1 MCDEEINMKVMKFG
15 GTSLANWPRF
25 SMAADIIANT
35 ASTESVATVLSAPAT
50 VTNALLEMVDLAVSQ
65 HDYQPVLDHINTVYS
80 GLFADAAVAL
90 IVTKQHQ
97 LLTEKLQAQM
107 QVWKDKLYGI
117 KLLGECPDSVR
128 AGLVVTGERL
138 SAALMEQVMLA
149 KGITS
154 AQLDPVALFLAHG
167 KPLESVVDIE
177 VSKPRFAL
185 LPLDQYRVWVMP
197 GFTAADA
204 HGKVVTLGR
213 NGSDYSAAALA
224 ACLDASSC
232 EIWTDVDGVYNTDP
246 RVVADAKLLSQLSY
260 QEAMELS
267 YFGAKVLH
275 PKTIAPIAQYH
286 IPCYIKNSFNPSAP
300 GTLVSNDD
308 DKTGLQVKAISN
320 LDHQTMFNVSGP
332 GMKGM
337 VGMASRTLAAIS
349 RSGISVSL
357 ITQSSSEYSISFCVA
372 TSEANKAKWALE
384 EEFELE
390 IKSELLEPIELRQ
403 DLSIVSLI
411 GDGMKTHKG
420 VAAKFFSALA
430 QASVNIIAIAQ
441 GSSERSISTVIQQNK
456 IKHAIG
462 ACHQA
467 FFDVQQY
474 LDVFLVGSG
483 NVGAGLLEQI
493 KQQSEILKEQHI
505 SIRVCGIANS
515 RQMLLNSEGI
525 ELSEWQSLVVE
536 KGQPYDLAKLLQWG
550 QEQQLLNPVLVDCTS
565 SELVSDRYLDVMNA
579 GYHVVTPNKKSN
591 TRDYAYYQALR
602 KTALTQRR
610 QFLYETTVG
619 AGLPVIDNLKKLMYA
634 GDKLHKF
641 NGILSGS
648 LSYIF
653 GMLDDGMSLSQATAI
668 ARDKCFT
675 EPDPRED
682 LSGMDVARKV
692 LILAREV
699 GLPLELNDIN
709 IESVLPQHFDDSGDV
724 DQFMANLPSLDDEI
738 SARVAAAKAEGKV
751 LRYVGQIEDGQC
763 YVRIIEVDATDPLYS
778 VKGGENALAFYSR
791 YYQPIPFVLRG
802 YGAGTDVT
810 AAGAFADVLRTLNWT
825 RQVGI

>member
-1 MCDEEINMKVMKFG
+1 MKVMKFG
-15 GTSLANWPRF
+15 GTSLANWSRF
-25 SMAADIIANT
+25 SMAADIIAE
-35 ASTESVATVLSAPAT
+35 SSVTEPVATVLSAPAT
-50 VTNALLEMVDLAVSQ
+50 ITNALLEMVDLAVSQ
-65 HDYQPVLDHINTVYS
+65 QNYQSVLDHINQVFSSLFSEASASLLSVEQYELLS
-80 GLFADAAVAL
+80 G
-90 IVTKQHQ
+90 
-97 LLTEKLQAQM
+97 KLAAQM
-107 QVWKDKLYGI
+107 SVWQGKLNGI
-117 KLLGECPDSVR
+117 TLLGECPDSVR
-128 AGLVVTGERL
+128 AQIVVTGERL

-149 KGITS
+149 KGLTS
-154 AQLDPVALFLAHG
+154 AQLDPVALFLG
-167 KPLESVVDIE
+167 QGQPLESVVDIG

-185 LPLDQYRVWVMP
+185 LPLDKHRVWVMP

-204 HGKVVTLGR
+204 HGNVVTLGR
-213 NGSDYSAAALA
+213 NGSDYSAAVLA
-224 ACLDASSC
+224 ACLDASCC

-300 GTLVSNDD
+300 GTLVSNEA

-320 LDHQTMFNVSGP
+320 LDNQTMFNVSGP

-372 TSEANKAKWALE
+372 THEANKAKWALE
-384 EEFELE
+384 QEFELE
-390 IKSELLEPIELRQ
+390 IKNELLEPIEQRQ

-430 QASVNIIAIAQ
+430 KASVNIVAIAQ
-441 GSSERSISTVIQQNK
+441 GSSERSISTVIQQK
-456 IKHAIG
+456 KTKHAIG

-483 NVGAGLLEQI
+483 NVGAGLLDQI
-493 KQQSEILKEQHI
+493 KQQAAMLKELHI

-515 RQMLLNSEGI
+515 RQMLLNSQGI
-525 ELSEWQSLVVE
+525 DLNDWQSLLAE
-536 KGQPYDLAKLLQWG
+536 QGQDYDLAKLLEWG

-565 SELVSDRYLDVMNA
+565 SELVSDCYIDVMNA
-579 GYHVVTPNKKSN
+579 GFHVVTPNKKSN

-602 KTALTQRR
+602 QTALAQRR

-619 AGLPVIDNLKKLMYA
+619 AGLPVIDNLKKLLYA

-653 GMLDDGMSLSQATAI
+653 GMLDEGMSLSEATTI
-668 ARDKCFT
+668 AREKCFT
-675 EPDPRED
+675 EPDPRDD

-699 GLPLELNDIN
+699 GLPLELSDIHV
-709 IESVLPQHFDDSGDV
+709 ESVLPATFDDSGDV
-724 DQFMANLPSLDDEI
+724 NQFMANLPSLDAEI
-738 SARVAAAKAEGKV
+738 STRVNAAKAQGKV
-751 LRYVGQIEDGQC
+751 LRYVGQIDDGQC
-763 YVRIIEVDATDPLYS
+763 HVRIIEVDATDPLYS

-791 YYQPIPFVLRG
+791 YYQPIPFV
-802 YGAGTDVT
+802 
-810 AAGAFADVLRTLNWT
+810 
-825 RQVGI
+825 

>member
-1 MCDEEINMKVMKFG
+1 MKVMKFG
-15 GTSLANWPRF
+15 GTSLANWSRF
-25 SMAADIIANT
+25 SMAADIIAE
-35 ASTESVATVLSAPAT
+35 SSVTEPVATVLSAPAT
-50 VTNALLEMVDLAVSQ
+50 ITNALLEMVDLAVSQ
-65 HDYQPVLDHINTVYS
+65 QNYQSVLDHINHVFSSLFSEASASLLSVEQYELLS
-80 GLFADAAVAL
+80 G
-90 IVTKQHQ
+90 
-97 LLTEKLQAQM
+97 KLAAQM
-107 QVWKDKLYGI
+107 SVWQGKLNGI
-117 KLLGECPDSVR
+117 TLLGECPDSVR
-128 AGLVVTGERL
+128 AQIVVTGERL

-149 KGITS
+149 KGLTS
-154 AQLDPVALFLAHG
+154 AQLDPVALFLG
-167 KPLESVVDIE
+167 QGQPLESVVDIG

-185 LPLDQYRVWVMP
+185 LPLDKHRVWVMP

-204 HGKVVTLGR
+204 HGNVVTLGR
-213 NGSDYSAAALA
+213 NGSDYSAAVLA
-224 ACLDASSC
+224 ACLDASCC

-300 GTLVSNDD
+300 GTLVSNEA

-320 LDHQTMFNVSGP
+320 LDNQTMFNVSGP

-372 TSEANKAKWALE
+372 THEANKAKWALE
-384 EEFELE
+384 QEFELE
-390 IKSELLEPIELRQ
+390 IKNELLEPIEQRQ

-430 QASVNIIAIAQ
+430 KASVNIVAIAQ
-441 GSSERSISTVIQQNK
+441 GSSERSISTVIQQK
-456 IKHAIG
+456 KTKHAIG

-483 NVGAGLLEQI
+483 NVGAGLLDQI
-493 KQQSEILKEQHI
+493 KQQAAMLKELHI

-515 RQMLLNSEGI
+515 RQMLLNSQGI
-525 ELSEWQSLVVE
+525 DLNDWQSLLAE
-536 KGQPYDLAKLLQWG
+536 QGQDYDLAKLLEWG

-565 SELVSDRYLDVMNA
+565 SELVSDCYIDVMNA
-579 GYHVVTPNKKSN
+579 GFHVVTPNKKSN

-602 KTALTQRR
+602 QTALAQRR

-619 AGLPVIDNLKKLMYA
+619 AGLPVIDNLKKLLYA

-653 GMLDDGMSLSQATAI
+653 GMLDEGMSLSEATTI
-668 ARDKCFT
+668 AREKCFT
-675 EPDPRED
+675 EPDPRDD

-699 GLPLELNDIN
+699 GLPLELSDIHV
-709 IESVLPQHFDDSGDV
+709 ESVLPATFDDSGDV
-724 DQFMANLPSLDDEI
+724 NQFMANLPSLDAEI
-738 SARVAAAKAEGKV
+738 STRVNAAKAQGKV
-751 LRYVGQIEDGQC
+751 LRYVGQIDDGQC
-763 YVRIIEVDATDPLYS
+763 HVRIIEVDATDPLYS

-802 YGAGTDVT
+802 YGAGTAVT

-825 RQVGI
+825 REVGL

>member
-1 MCDEEINMKVMKFG
+1 MLMKVMKFG
-15 GTSLANWPRF
+15 GTSLANWSRF
-25 SMAADIIANT
+25 SMAADIIAE
-35 ASTESVATVLSAPAT
+35 SSVTEPVATVLSAPAT
-50 VTNALLEMVDLAVSQ
+50 ITNALLEMVDLAVSQ
-65 HDYQPVLDHINTVYS
+65 QNYQSVLDHINHVFSSLFSEASASLLSVEQYELLS
-80 GLFADAAVAL
+80 G
-90 IVTKQHQ
+90 
-97 LLTEKLQAQM
+97 KLAAQM
-107 QVWKDKLYGI
+107 SVWQGKLNGI
-117 KLLGECPDSVR
+117 TLLGECPDSVR
-128 AGLVVTGERL
+128 AQIVVTGERL

-149 KGITS
+149 KGLTS
-154 AQLDPVALFLAHG
+154 AQLDPVALFLG
-167 KPLESVVDIE
+167 QGQPLESVVDIG

-185 LPLDQYRVWVMP
+185 LPLDKHRVWVMP

-204 HGKVVTLGR
+204 HGNVVTLGR
-213 NGSDYSAAALA
+213 NGSDYSAAVLA
-224 ACLDASSC
+224 ACLDASCC

-300 GTLVSNDD
+300 GTLVSNEA

-320 LDHQTMFNVSGP
+320 LDNQTMFNVSGP

-372 TSEANKAKWALE
+372 THEANKAKWALE
-384 EEFELE
+384 QEFELE
-390 IKSELLEPIELRQ
+390 IKNELLEPIEQRQ
-403 DLSIVSLI
+403 ELSIVSLI

-430 QASVNIIAIAQ
+430 KASVNIVAIAQ
-441 GSSERSISTVIQQNK
+441 GSSERSISTVIQQK
-456 IKHAIG
+456 KTKHAIG

-483 NVGAGLLEQI
+483 NVGAGLLDQI
-493 KQQSEILKEQHI
+493 KQQAAMLKELHI

-515 RQMLLNSEGI
+515 RQMLLNSQGI
-525 ELSEWQSLVVE
+525 DLNDWQSLLAE
-536 KGQPYDLAKLLQWG
+536 QGQDYDLAKLLEWG

-565 SELVSDRYLDVMNA
+565 SELVSDCYIDVMNA
-579 GYHVVTPNKKSN
+579 GFHVVTPNKKSN

-602 KTALTQRR
+602 QTALAQRR

-619 AGLPVIDNLKKLMYA
+619 AGLPVIDNLKKLLYA

-653 GMLDDGMSLSQATAI
+653 GMLDEGMSLSEATTI
-668 ARDKCFT
+668 AREKCFT
-675 EPDPRED
+675 EPDPRDD

-699 GLPLELNDIN
+699 GLPLELSDIHV
-709 IESVLPQHFDDSGDV
+709 ESVLPATFDDSGDV
-724 DQFMANLPSLDDEI
+724 NQFMANLPSLDAEI
-738 SARVAAAKAEGKV
+738 SARVNAAKAQGKV
-751 LRYVGQIEDGQC
+751 LRYVGQIDDGQC
-763 YVRIIEVDATDPLYS
+763 HVRIIEVDATDPLYS

-802 YGAGTDVT
+802 YGAGTAVT

-825 RQVGI
+825 REVGL

>member
-1 MCDEEINMKVMKFG
+1 MKVMKFG
-15 GTSLANWPRF
+15 GTSLANWQRF
-25 SMAADIIANT
+25 LMAADIIEQSAK
-35 ASTESVATVLSAPAT
+35 SESIATVLSAPAT
-50 VTNALLEMVDLAVSQ
+50 VTNGLLELVDLAQ
-65 HDYQPVLDHINTVYS
+65 RGEDYSAVISHIETVFN
-80 GLFADAAVAL
+80 GLFEHAAEQL
-90 IVTKQHQ
+90 ISAQQKSLLEAKLAAQ
-97 LLTEKLQAQM
+97 L
-107 QVWKDKLYGI
+107 VDWNDKLTGI
-117 KLLGECPDSVR
+117 KLLNECPDHVQ
-128 AGLVVTGERL
+128 AQVVVSGERL

-149 KGITS
+149 KSLTA
-154 AQLDPVALFLAHG
+154 AQFDPTQLFVAHG
-167 KPLESVVDIE
+167 KALESVVDIS
-177 VSKPRFAL
+177 VSKPRFAAL
-185 LPLDQYRVWVMP
+185 ALNEARVWIMP
-197 GFTAADA
+197 GFTAANEQ
-204 HGKVVTLGR
+204 GKTVTLGR
-213 NGSDYSAAALA
+213 NGSDYSAAVLA

-246 RVVADAKLLSQLSY
+246 RVVTDAKLLEQLSY

-300 GTLVSNDD
+300 GTLVSNEV

-320 LDHQTMFNVSGP
+320 LDNQTMFNISGP

-337 VGMASRTLAAIS
+337 VGMASRTLEAIS

-357 ITQSSSEYSISFCVA
+357 ITQSSSEYSISFCVN
-372 TSEANKAKWALE
+372 TDEAEKAKQALE
-384 EEFELE
+384 LEFELE
-390 IKSELLEPIELRQ
+390 IQSELLEPIELRQ
-403 DLSIVSLI
+403 DLAIVSLI

-420 VAAKFFSALA
+420 AAAKFFSALA
-430 QASVNIIAIAQ
+430 KASVNIVAIAQ
-441 GSSERSISTVIQQNK
+441 GSSERSISTVIQQRK
-456 IKHAIG
+456 TKHAIS

-474 LDVFLVGSG
+474 LDVFLVGAG

-493 KQQSEILKEQHI
+493 KQQAAMLKEQHI
-505 SIRVCGIANS
+505 TMRVCGVANS
-515 RQMLLNSEGI
+515 RKMLLNSDGVD
-525 ELSEWQSLVVE
+525 LANWQALLADCDM
-536 KGQPYDLAKLLQWG
+536 QYDLTELFAWG
-550 QEQQLLNPVLVDCTS
+550 KEQQLLNPVLVDCTS
-565 SELVSDRYLDVMNA
+565 SELVSDRYVDAMNS
-579 GYHVVTPNKKSN
+579 GFHVVTPNKKAN
-591 TRDYAYYQALR
+591 TRDYQYYQQLR
-602 KTALTQRR
+602 STALLQRR

-619 AGLPVIDNLKKLMYA
+619 AGLPVIDNLKKLLYA
-634 GDKLHKF
+634 GDKLQRF

-653 GMLDDGMSLSQATAI
+653 GMLDEGMSLSAATSI
-668 ARDKCFT
+668 AREKCFT

-699 GLPLELNDIN
+699 GMELELEDIN
-709 IESVLPQHFDDSGDV
+709 VESVLPSSFDDSGDI
-724 DQFMANLPSLDDEI
+724 DTFMANLPKLDAEV
-738 SARVAAAKAEGKV
+738 SARVEAAKAEGKV
-751 LRYVGQIEDGQC
+751 LRYVGQIESGKC
-763 YVRIIEVDATDPLYS
+763 YVRIAEVDASDPLYS

-825 RQVGI
+825 REVGL

>member
-1 MCDEEINMKVMKFG
+1 MKVMKFG
-15 GTSLANWPRF
+15 GTSLANWSRF
-25 SMAADIIANT
+25 SMAADIIAE
-35 ASTESVATVLSAPAT
+35 SSVTEPVATVLSAPAT
-50 VTNALLEMVDLAVSQ
+50 ITNALLEMVDLAVSQ
-65 HDYQPVLDHINTVYS
+65 QNYQSVLDHINHVFNSLFSEASASLLSVEQYALLS
-80 GLFADAAVAL
+80 G
-90 IVTKQHQ
+90 
-97 LLTEKLQAQM
+97 KLAAQM
-107 QVWKDKLYGI
+107 SVWQGKLNGI
-117 KLLGECPDSVR
+117 TLLGECPDSVR
-128 AGLVVTGERL
+128 AQIVVTGERL

-149 KGITS
+149 KGLTS
-154 AQLDPVALFLAHG
+154 AQLDPVALFLG
-167 KPLESVVDIE
+167 QGQPLESVVDIG

-185 LPLDQYRVWVMP
+185 LPLDKHRVWVMP

-204 HGKVVTLGR
+204 HGNVVTLGR
-213 NGSDYSAAALA
+213 NGSDYSAAVLA
-224 ACLDASSC
+224 ACLDASCC

-300 GTLVSNDD
+300 GTLVSNEA

-320 LDHQTMFNVSGP
+320 LDNQTMFNVSGP

-372 TSEANKAKWALE
+372 THEANKAKWALE
-384 EEFELE
+384 QEFELE
-390 IKSELLEPIELRQ
+390 IKNELLEPIEQRQ

-430 QASVNIIAIAQ
+430 KASVNIVAIAQ
-441 GSSERSISTVIQQNK
+441 GSSERSISTVIQQK
-456 IKHAIG
+456 KTKHAIG

-483 NVGAGLLEQI
+483 NVGAGLLDQI
-493 KQQSEILKEQHI
+493 KQQAAMLKELHI

-515 RQMLLNSEGI
+515 RQMLLNSQGI
-525 ELSEWQSLVVE
+525 DLNDWQSLLAE
-536 KGQPYDLAKLLQWG
+536 QGQDYDLAKLLEWG

-565 SELVSDRYLDVMNA
+565 SELVSDCYIDVMNA
-579 GYHVVTPNKKSN
+579 GFHVVTPNKKSN

-602 KTALTQRR
+602 QTALAQRR

-619 AGLPVIDNLKKLMYA
+619 AGLPVIDNLKKLLYA

-653 GMLDDGMSLSQATAI
+653 GMLDEGMSLSEATTI
-668 ARDKCFT
+668 AREKCFT
-675 EPDPRED
+675 EPDPRDD

-699 GLPLELNDIN
+699 GLPLELSDIHV
-709 IESVLPQHFDDSGDV
+709 ESVLPATFDDSGDV
-724 DQFMANLPSLDDEI
+724 NQFMANLPSLDAEI
-738 SARVAAAKAEGKV
+738 SARVNAAKAQGKV
-751 LRYVGQIEDGQC
+751 LRYVGQIDDGQC
-763 YVRIIEVDATDPLYS
+763 HVRIIEVDATDPLYS

-802 YGAGTDVT
+802 YGAGTAVT

-825 RQVGI
+825 REVGL

>member
-1 MCDEEINMKVMKFG
+1 MKVMKFG
-15 GTSLANWPRF
+15 GTSLANWSRF
-25 SMAADIIANT
+25 SMAADIIAE
-35 ASTESVATVLSAPAT
+35 SSVTEPVATVLSAPAT
-50 VTNALLEMVDLAVSQ
+50 ITNALLEMVDLAVSQ
-65 HDYQPVLDHINTVYS
+65 QNYQSVLDHINQVFNSLFSEASASLLSVEQYELLS
-80 GLFADAAVAL
+80 G
-90 IVTKQHQ
+90 
-97 LLTEKLQAQM
+97 KLAAQM
-107 QVWKDKLYGI
+107 SVWQGKLNGI
-117 KLLGECPDSVR
+117 TLLGECPDSVR
-128 AGLVVTGERL
+128 AQIVVTGERL

-149 KGITS
+149 KGLTS
-154 AQLDPVALFLAHG
+154 AQLDPVALFLG
-167 KPLESVVDIE
+167 QGQPLESVVDIG

-185 LPLDQYRVWVMP
+185 LPLDKHRVWVMP

-204 HGKVVTLGR
+204 HGNVVTLGR
-213 NGSDYSAAALA
+213 NGSDYSAAVLA
-224 ACLDASSC
+224 ACLDASCC

-300 GTLVSNDD
+300 GTLVSNEA

-320 LDHQTMFNVSGP
+320 LDNQTMFNVSGP

-372 TSEANKAKWALE
+372 THEANKAKWALE
-384 EEFELE
+384 QEFELE
-390 IKSELLEPIELRQ
+390 IKNELLEPIEQRQ

-430 QASVNIIAIAQ
+430 KASVNIVAIAQ
-441 GSSERSISTVIQQNK
+441 GSSERSISTVIQQK
-456 IKHAIG
+456 KTKHAIG

-483 NVGAGLLEQI
+483 NVGAGLLDQI
-493 KQQSEILKEQHI
+493 KQQAAMLKELHI

-515 RQMLLNSEGI
+515 RQMLLNSQGI
-525 ELSEWQSLVVE
+525 DLNDWQSLLAE
-536 KGQPYDLAKLLQWG
+536 QGQDYDLAKLLEWG

-565 SELVSDRYLDVMNA
+565 SELVSDCYIDVMNA
-579 GYHVVTPNKKSN
+579 GFHVVTPNKKSN

-602 KTALTQRR
+602 QTALAQRR

-619 AGLPVIDNLKKLMYA
+619 AGLPVIDNLKKLLYA

-653 GMLDDGMSLSQATAI
+653 GMLDEGMSLSEATTI
-668 ARDKCFT
+668 AREKCFT
-675 EPDPRED
+675 EPDPRDD

-699 GLPLELNDIN
+699 GLPLELSDIHV
-709 IESVLPQHFDDSGDV
+709 ESVLPATFDDSGDV
-724 DQFMANLPSLDDEI
+724 NQFMANLPSLDAEI
-738 SARVAAAKAEGKV
+738 SARVNAAKAQGKV
-751 LRYVGQIEDGQC
+751 LRYVGQIDDGQC
-763 YVRIIEVDATDPLYS
+763 HVRIIEVDATDPLYS

-802 YGAGTDVT
+802 YGAGTAVT

-825 RQVGI
+825 REVGL

>member
-1 MCDEEINMKVMKFG
+1 MKVMKFG
-15 GTSLANWPRF
+15 GTSLANWQRF
-25 SMAADIIANT
+25 LMAADIIEQSAK
-35 ASTESVATVLSAPAT
+35 SESIATVLSAPAT
-50 VTNALLEMVDLAVSQ
+50 VTNGLLELVDLAQ
-65 HDYQPVLDHINTVYS
+65 KGEDYSAVLNHIENVFN
-80 GLFADAAVAL
+80 GLFDQAAEQL
-90 IVTKQHQ
+90 ISQQQKSLLENKLAAQ
-97 LLTEKLQAQM
+97 L
-107 QVWKDKLYGI
+107 VDWNDKLTGI
-117 KLLGECPDSVR
+117 KLLNECPDHVQ
-128 AGLVVTGERL
+128 AQVVVSGERL

-149 KGITS
+149 KSLS
-154 AQLDPVALFLAHG
+154 AAQFDPTQLFLAHG
-167 KPLESVVDIE
+167 KALESIVDIS
-177 VSKPRFAL
+177 VSKPRFAAL
-185 LPLDQYRVWVMP
+185 ALDEARVWIMP
-197 GFTAADA
+197 GFTAANDQ
-204 HGKVVTLGR
+204 GKTVTLGR
-213 NGSDYSAAALA
+213 NGSDYSAAVLA

-246 RVVADAKLLSQLSY
+246 RVVTDAKLLEQLSY

-300 GTLVSNDD
+300 GTLVSNEV

-320 LDHQTMFNVSGP
+320 LDNQTMFNISGP

-337 VGMASRTLAAIS
+337 VGMASRTLEAIS

-357 ITQSSSEYSISFCVA
+357 ITQSSSEYSISFCVN
-372 TSEANKAKWALE
+372 TDEAEKAKQALE
-384 EEFELE
+384 LEFELE
-390 IKSELLEPIELRQ
+390 IQSELLEPIELRQ
-403 DLSIVSLI
+403 DLAIVSLI

-420 VAAKFFSALA
+420 AAAKFFSALA
-430 QASVNIIAIAQ
+430 KASVNIVAIAQ
-441 GSSERSISTVIQQNK
+441 GSSERSISTVIQQRK
-456 IKHAIG
+456 TKHAIS

-474 LDVFLVGSG
+474 LDVFLVGAG

-493 KQQSEILKEQHI
+493 KQQSAMLKEQHI
-505 SIRVCGIANS
+505 TMRVCGVANS
-515 RQMLLNSEGI
+515 RKMLLNSDGVD
-525 ELSEWQSLVVE
+525 LTNWQSLLADCDT
-536 KGQPYDLAKLLQWG
+536 QYDLSELFNWG
-550 QEQQLLNPVLVDCTS
+550 KEQQLLNPVLVDCTS
-565 SELVSDRYLDVMNA
+565 SELVSDRYVDAMNA
-579 GYHVVTPNKKSN
+579 GFHVVTPNKKAN
-591 TRDYAYYQALR
+591 TRDYQYYQQLR
-602 KTALTQRR
+602 TTALLQRR

-619 AGLPVIDNLKKLMYA
+619 AGLPVIDNLKKLLYA
-634 GDKLHKF
+634 GDKLQRF

-653 GMLDDGMSLSQATAI
+653 GMLDEGMSLSEATSI
-668 ARDKCFT
+668 AREKCFT

-699 GLPLELNDIN
+699 GMELELEDIN
-709 IESVLPQHFDDSGDV
+709 VESVLPSSFDDSGDI
-724 DQFMANLPSLDDEI
+724 DTFMSNLPKLDAEVG
-738 SARVAAAKAEGKV
+738 ARVEAAKAEGKV
-751 LRYVGQIEDGQC
+751 LRYVGQIESGKC
-763 YVRIIEVDATDPLYS
+763 YVRIAEVDASDPLYS

-825 RQVGI
+825 REVGL

>member
-1 MCDEEINMKVMKFG
+1 MKVMKFG
-15 GTSLANWPRF
+15 GTSLANWQRF
-25 SMAADIIANT
+25 LMAADIIEQSA
-35 ASTESVATVLSAPAT
+35 ADEAIATVLSAPAT
-50 VTNALLEMVDLAVSQ
+50 ITNALLELVSLAQ
-65 HDYQPVLDHINTVYS
+65 NNQDTTAVLTHIETVFS
-80 GLFADAAVAL
+80 GLFSDAAKSVISPQQKAL
-90 IVTKQHQ
+90 
-97 LLTEKLQAQM
+97 LDEKLVLQLAD
-107 QVWKDKLYGI
+107 WNDKVTGI
-117 KLLGECPDSVR
+117 KLLNECPDHVQAQVIVS
-128 AGLVVTGERL
+128 GERL

-149 KGITS
+149 KSLTA
-154 AQLDPVALFLAHG
+154 AQFDPTKLFLAHG
-167 KPLESVVDIE
+167 KPLESIVDINE
-177 VSKPRFAL
+177 SKPRFAQ
-185 LPLDQYRVWVMP
+185 LPLSEARVWIMP
-197 GFTAADA
+197 GFTAANEQ
-204 HGKVVTLGR
+204 GKTVTLGR
-213 NGSDYSAAALA
+213 NGSDYSAAVLA

-246 RVVADAKLLSQLSY
+246 RVVLDAKLLEQLSY

-300 GTLVSNDD
+300 GTLVSNQA

-320 LDHQTMFNVSGP
+320 LDDQTMFNISGP

-337 VGMASRTLAAIS
+337 VGMASRTLEAIS

-357 ITQSSSEYSISFCVA
+357 ITQSSSEYSISFCVN
-372 TSEANKAKWALE
+372 TDEAHKAKQALE
-384 EEFELE
+384 VEFELE
-390 IKSELLEPIELRQ
+390 IQSELLEPIELRQ
-403 DLSIVSLI
+403 DLAIVSLI

-420 VAAKFFSALA
+420 AAAKFFSALA
-430 QASVNIIAIAQ
+430 KASVNIIAIAQ
-441 GSSERSISTVIQQNK
+441 GSSERSISTVIQQRK
-456 IKHAIG
+456 TKHAIS

-493 KQQSEILKEQHI
+493 KQQTAMLKEQHI
-505 SIRVCGIANS
+505 TMRVCGIANS
-515 RQMLLNSEGI
+515 RKMLLNSDG
-525 ELSEWQSLVVE
+525 V
-536 KGQPYDLAKLLQWG
+536 DLANWQALLADSETQYNLAEMLAWG
-550 QEQQLLNPVLVDCTS
+550 KEQQLLNPVLVDCTS

-579 GYHVVTPNKKSN
+579 GFHVVTPNKKAN
-591 TRDYAYYQALR
+591 TRDYAYYQQLR
-602 KTALTQRR
+602 TTALLQRR
-610 QFLYETTVG
+610 LFLYETTVG
-619 AGLPVIDNLKKLMYA
+619 AGLPVIDNLKKLLFA
-634 GDKLHKF
+634 GDKLQRF

-653 GMLDDGMSLSQATAI
+653 GMLDDGMSLSEATAI

-682 LSGMDVARKV
+682 LSGLDVARKV

-699 GLPLELNDIN
+699 GMPLELDDIN
-709 IESVLPQHFDDSGDV
+709 VESVLPSSFDDSGDV
-724 DQFMANLPSLDDEI
+724 ETFMSRLPQLDAQV
-738 SARVAAAKAEGKV
+738 SARVEAAKAEGKV
-751 LRYVGQIEDGQC
+751 LRYVGQIEAGKC
-763 YVRIIEVDATDPLYS
+763 HVRIVEVDSSDPLYS

-825 RQVGI
+825 REVGL